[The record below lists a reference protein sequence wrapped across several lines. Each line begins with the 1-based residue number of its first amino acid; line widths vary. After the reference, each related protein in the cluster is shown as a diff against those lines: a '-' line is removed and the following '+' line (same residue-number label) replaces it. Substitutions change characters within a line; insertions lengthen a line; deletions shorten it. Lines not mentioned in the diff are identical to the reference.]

1 MAMKLFIIG
10 LSIVLLITACKSR
23 DQETQSRANNRTA
36 AATPDATS
44 AATSAAPS
52 ATGKSKFDA
61 CSLLTNDDLKAV
73 QGEPPAQALGS
84 ERSEARFT
92 VTQCYYSLPT
102 VSNSVVL
109 NVTTAAQGA
118 DSRSV
123 REYWNQTFANKEK
136 TRARDREAKERKGE
150 EEGANAE
157 RVAGIGEEAYWTANR
172 VGGALYVLRKD
183 LFFRIS
189 VGGAGDTN
197 TKLAKSKTLARK
209 VLQRL

>member
-1 MAMKLFIIG
+1 MKLFIIG

-23 DQETQSRANNRTA
+23 DQETQTKANNATA

-52 ATGKSKFDA
+52 STGKSKFDV

-73 QGEPPAQALGS
+73 QGETPAQALGS

-109 NVTTAAQGA
+109 NVTTAAQGV

-136 TRARDREAKERKGE
+136 TRDRDREAKERKGE
-150 EEGANAE
+150 EEEGANAE
-157 RVAGIGEEAYWTANR
+157 KVAGIGDEACWTANR